1 MIQSGITN
9 VWDVFMPYDELLI
22 IQSMNMGFYEL
33 EEYAKYD
40 LNFKAVLKDTT
51 DDSTEEFRLDGAVT
65 ALPPY

>member
-1 MIQSGITN
+1 
-9 VWDVFMPYDELLI
+9 MPYDELLI